1 MVIGLIPSRLNSS
14 RLEKKA
20 LLEIDG
26 MPLIIHTL
34 KRAKLSKLLDFVI
47 VCTDSN
53 EIKKN
58 C

>member
-1 MVIGLIPSRLNSS
+1 MVIGLIPSGLNSS

-34 KRAKLSKLLDFVI
+34 KRAKLSKLLDDVI

-53 EIKKN
+53 
-58 C
+58 